1 MINLD
6 AAIAPIVPPSEAAL
20 NRQQDEAAIQ
30 RLATLSPMDYDRV
43 RGDEAKALRV
53 RPATLDKQIAAHRKE
68 SQPDQEQDIF
78 TVPDPWHEEVG
89 AAELLDGIA
98 NTIKRFIVCPD
109 ETADAAALWVTM
121 TWFIDVVQVAPLA
134 VITAPEKR
142 CGKSQLLFILGRLVN
157 RPLTASNIKLK

>member
-1 MINLD
+1 MAEKLNKD
-6 AAIAPIVPPSEAAL
+6 AVY
-20 NRQQDEAAIQ
+20 RAAIQ

-98 NTIKRFIVCPD
+98 NTIKRFIVWATPSRQHVS
-109 ETADAAALWVTM
+109 TFGAQKPWRVSG
-121 TWFIDVVQVAPLA
+121 IYQKP
-134 VITAPEKR
+134 
-142 CGKSQLLFILGRLVN
+142 
-157 RPLTASNIKLK
+157 